1 MLIAKVY
8 AEEWEVDDRLAPFG
22 VTRAEILR
30 IIPPIVAAKADAVED
45 DPASAAGQFAYIYGT
60 RVTRGLFRSK
70 KYLLHRERGI
80 EAVRHPD
87 RDLKIVYQS
96 VDLAGVRSHDPQAIS
111 GKGAGATHLI
121 DQGLLFSDKELAALN
136 PSTIKPLNTGIWF
149 LCVSIDGDTVGV
161 ELSLPST
168 IEGDNF
174 GKFIERIMILDPGSG
189 AKIGMVENGDE
200 DDAAEFE
207 PKISRK

>member
-8 AEEWEVDDRLAPFG
+8 AEEWEIDQRLAPFG

-30 IIPPIVAAKADAVED
+30 IIPLIVAAKADAVDD

-60 RVTRGLFRSK
+60 RYLRGLFRSK
-70 KYLLHRERGI
+70 KYKSHRERGI

-96 VDLAGVRSHDPQAIS
+96 VDLAGVKGHSPRAIS
-111 GKGAGATHLI
+111 GKGSGAGHLI
-121 DQGLLFSDKELAALN
+121 DQGMLFSEKELEKLN
-136 PSTIKPLNTGIWF
+136 PSTIKPVDTGTWF
-149 LCVSIDGDTVGV
+149 LCVSIEDEIVGV
-161 ELSLPST
+161 ELSLPSN

-174 GKFIERIMILDPGSG
+174 GAFIERIFIVEPGAG
-189 AKIGMVENGDE
+189 AKLIADSDDG

-207 PKISRK
+207 PTVSRK